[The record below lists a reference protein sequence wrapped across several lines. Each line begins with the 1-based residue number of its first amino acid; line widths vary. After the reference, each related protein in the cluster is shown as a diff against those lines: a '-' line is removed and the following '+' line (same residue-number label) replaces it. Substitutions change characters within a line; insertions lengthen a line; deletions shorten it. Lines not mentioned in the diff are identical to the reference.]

1 MAGRKSRSGQGRI
14 EIMTS
19 KVQQANQNEQS
30 FHATVGG
37 GMSRLAR
44 FEKGEKIFS
53 IGDVRKNAYII
64 DHGEVNILDKDG
76 HVLCVLKAGE
86 IFGEM
91 ALVDVGERTANA
103 VANIDTSTFVIPRNM
118 IEQRMHGLDPMISLL
133 VGLLIERYRVTRI
146 HMPESIREE
155 GAEELVERLNKSQTS
170 EGLQTFLNTQAYKET
185 ALHELSLEQDLRQA
199 LMKKEFVPFL
209 QPIVALPSRDII
221 GFEALIRW
229 NHPERGIVG
238 PFEFVPVAERTGVVQ
253 LLDTMMIEKACEAL
267 PDLLAAAGHDNIYV
281 AVNLSGINFESTDM
295 LSGISNIL
303 KLYNT
308 DPKHIRLEI
317 TESALIDDPEGA
329 EDILKGL
336 KDLGLKIALDD
347 FGTGYSSLSYLH
359 KFSIDTIKIDR
370 AFVDKIDQNPKS
382 LDIVRAIIGLAKTF
396 KLETVAEGIE
406 RDEEAVAVGSLGCDR
421 GQGYYFSKPVSID
434 EAKKLLSA

>member
-1 MAGRKSRSGQGRI
+1 
-14 EIMTS
+14 MTLKAKES
-19 KVQQANQNEQS
+19 NQNDQS
-30 FHATVGG
+30 FYSSVGG

-44 FEKGEKIFS
+44 FEEGEKIFS
-53 IGDVRKNAYII
+53 IGEVRKNAYII

-76 HVLCVLKAGE
+76 KVLCVLKAGD

-91 ALVDVGERTANA
+91 ALVDAGARTANA
-103 VANIDTSTFVIPRNM
+103 IAAKDTNAFVIPRKM
-118 IEQRMHGLDPMISLL
+118 IEKRMHGLDPMISLL
-133 VGLLIERYRVTRI
+133 IGLLIERYRVTRI

-155 GAEELVERLNKSQTS
+155 GVEYLVEKLAKNQGT
-170 EGLQTFLNTQAYKET
+170 EELQTFLNTQAYKET
-185 ALHELSLEQDLRQA
+185 AMHELSMEQELRQA

-209 QPIVALPSRDII
+209 QPIVELPSRKII

-253 LLDTMMIEKACEAL
+253 LLDMMMIEKACEAL
-267 PDLLAAAGHDNIYV
+267 PDLLAAAGHDDIYV
-281 AVNLSGINFESTDM
+281 GVNLSGINFETTDM
-295 LSGISNIL
+295 LSSIGNIL
-303 KLYNT
+303 KLYDT
-308 DPKHIRLEI
+308 DPKHLRLEI
-317 TESALIDDPEGA
+317 TESALIDDPQGA
-329 EDILKGL
+329 EEILKGL

-434 EAKKLLSA
+434 EAKALLSA

>member
-1 MAGRKSRSGQGRI
+1 
-14 EIMTS
+14 MTL
-19 KVQQANQNEQS
+19 KPKEANQNDQS
-30 FHATVGG
+30 FYSSVGG

-44 FEKGEKIFS
+44 FGKGEHIFS
-53 IGDVRKNAYII
+53 IGDMRKNAYII
-64 DHGEVNILDKDG
+64 DHGEVSILDKDG
-76 HVLCVLKAGE
+76 NVLCVLKAGE

-91 ALVDVGERTANA
+91 ALVDVGVRTANA
-103 VANIDTSTFVIPRNM
+103 VASADTNAFVIPRKM
-118 IEQRMHGLDPMISLL
+118 IEQRMHGIDPMISLL
-133 VGLLIERYRVTRI
+133 IGLLIERYRVTRI

-155 GAEELVERLNKSQTS
+155 GAEELVEKLNKSQTS
-170 EGLQTFLNTQAYKET
+170 EGLQTFLNTQAFKET
-185 ALHELSLEQDLRQA
+185 ALHELSMEQELRQA

-209 QPIVALPSRDII
+209 QPIVELPSRKII

-253 LLDTMMIEKACEAL
+253 LLDMMMIEKACEAL
-267 PDLLAAAGHDNIYV
+267 PDLLSAAGYDIYV
-281 AVNLSGINFESTDM
+281 GVNLSGINFESTDM
-295 LSGISNIL
+295 LSSIGNIL

-308 DPKHIRLEI
+308 EPKHIRLEI
-317 TESALIDDPEGA
+317 TESALIDDPQGA

-370 AFVDKIDQNPKS
+370 AFIDKIDQNPKS

-421 GQGYYFSKPVSID
+421 GQGYYFSKPVSVA
-434 EAKKLLSA
+434 EAKALLSA